1 MVLGNCIF
9 CLLEGSY
16 GVGTAGTR
24 SINLVLKKRDFKLD
38 WDVVQTNS
46 DVNP

>member
-1 MVLGNCIF
+1 MGFMVLGNCTF
-9 CLLEGSY
+9 CLFEGGY
-16 GVGTAGTR
+16 GVGAAGTR
-24 SINLVLKKRDFKLD
+24 SINLVLKIKLD